1 MDQVHETRG
10 NCPVVDTGHSRPI
23 NNTSDLHLQSPS
35 QSSHRSFHTPP
46 ARRRTT
52 VPGRSASSS
61 PRRRRPTVPEGPLT
75 RGGAG
80 RSLVDVGEVSN
91 TVNYVMDVKRALASE
106 PHVYRQFIH
115 TIQRYHHGQ
124 RGANDSGR
132 LDLDNIRQIVSLL
145 RTRPQLVL
153 NFNEFLP
160 DGYRI
165 RMFDQFAYVI
175 ECPDSRLTVAI

>member
-1 MDQVHETRG
+1 
-10 NCPVVDTGHSRPI
+10 VVDTGHSRPI
-23 NNTSDLHLQSPS
+23 DTNDLHLQSPS
-35 QSSHRSFHTPP
+35 QSSHRSFNTSP
-46 ARRRTT
+46 ARRLPT

-91 TVNYVMDVKRALASE
+91 TVNYIMDVKRALASE
-106 PHVYRQFIH
+106 PQVYRQFINMV
-115 TIQRYHHGQ
+115 QRYHHGQ
-124 RGANDSGR
+124 RGANDSDR
-132 LDLDNIRQIVSLL
+132 LDLDIIRQIVSLL

-165 RMFDQFAYVI
+165 RMFDQSAYVI
-175 ECPDSRLTVAI
+175 DCPDTRLTVAV